1 MDDTVSGPVSH
12 FRDGTGYQVI
22 HGGARVLTRAP
33 AFELVMS
40 MAEQGNRQ
48 QNNRLV
54 VTVVLLFLLALGF
67 YVASFFVLV

>member
-48 QNNRLV
+48 QNKRV
-54 VTVVLLFLLALGF
+54 AITVVLLFMLAFGF
-67 YVASFFVLV
+67 FAASFFVLV